1 MPTNINLLL
10 IAYCYLLGWQKCTST
25 ENKSCALFQYEDSQM
40 FALKCEGEVSGAG
53 AATGFKL
60 LQQSLLCDR
69 TLWDK
74 LCISADS
81 LKSLTN
87 DDTIIRLV
95 MKPLDHSE
103 RIRDFVLLVSKRA
116 PILSTNI
123 DPYAVAYSSVEL
135 DIIPTDP
142 SYERGQVI
150 SSGYVC
156 SQIGT
161 DTDRFNLCYL
171 HQISSTVLPF
181 VATDL
186 MGLSSVVEIVFVGLQ
201 KYILGLID
209 KSREGDA

>member
-1 MPTNINLLL
+1 
-10 IAYCYLLGWQKCTST
+10 
-25 ENKSCALFQYEDSQM
+25 M
-40 FALKCEGEVSGAG
+40 FALKCEGEVSGTG
-53 AATGFKL
+53 AETGFGL
-60 LQQSLLCDR
+60 LQQALLRDR
-69 TLWDK
+69 KVWDK

-81 LKSLTN
+81 LKSLTSE
-87 DDTIIRLV
+87 DTVVRLV

-116 PILSTNI
+116 PILSTCI
-123 DPYAVAYSSVEL
+123 DPYALAYSSVAL
-135 DIIPTDP
+135 DAVPMDP

-186 MGLSSVVEIVFVGLQ
+186 MGLSSIVEIVFVGLQ
-201 KYILGLID
+201 KYILGLVD
-209 KSREGDA
+209 KSRKGDA